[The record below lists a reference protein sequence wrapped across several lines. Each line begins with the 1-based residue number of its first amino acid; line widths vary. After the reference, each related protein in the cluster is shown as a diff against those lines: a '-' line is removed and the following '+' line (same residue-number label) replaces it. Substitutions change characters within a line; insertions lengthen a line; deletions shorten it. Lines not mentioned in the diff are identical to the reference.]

1 MLFEPFWGI
10 LTSMTG
16 VLGILVS
23 LALLMYLAY
32 RGINVLILAPALA
45 LLAALIGGEPRLLA
59 TYSQVFMTS
68 LGGFLAKYFPLFLL
82 GAIFGRLMSDSGSAS
97 TIARSIVSW
106 LGAKRAPLAIVLACA
121 ILTYGGVSVFVVAFA
136 AYPIAVALFR
146 AAQVPKRLIP
156 GAMVLGAATFTMSAL
171 PGTPAVQNAIP
182 MPYFGTDP
190 FAAPGIGTI
199 AGAIMLAFGMFWL
212 NRRSRAAE
220 CAGEGYGAHPLDLHD
235 AGPPGHTP
243 SLAAALVPIV
253 IVIVVNLAVTK
264 WLIPS
269 MDASYLAEK
278 KYGGVTLNDVR
289 GIWSLIVALTAAVV
303 ATVAIHWRRWSDLLS
318 SVNQGTMSSL
328 LPIFNTAS
336 EVGYGTVIAS
346 LAAFAAIKTFVIGIA
361 PGNPLIS
368 EAIAVNLM
376 AGITGS
382 ASGGMSIALGILG
395 KSYLEMGTAAGISP
409 ELLHRVAAIASG
421 GLDSLPH
428 NGAIIT
434 LLGICRLTHRESYL
448 DIFMVSVIG
457 PLIALV
463 AVLILGSTLG
473 AF

>member
-1 MLFEPFWGI
+1 MI
-10 LTSMTG
+10 G

-32 RGINVLILAPALA
+32 RGITVLVLAPVLA

-59 TYSQVFMTS
+59 TYTQVFMTS

-82 GAIFGRLMSDSGSAS
+82 GAIFGQLMSHSGSAS
-97 TIARSIVSW
+97 TIARWIVSR
-106 LGAKRAPLAIVLACA
+106 LGAKRAPLAITLSCA

-136 AYPIAVALFR
+136 AYPVAVALFR
-146 AAQVPKRLIP
+146 AAGAPKRLIP
-156 GAMVLGAATFTMSAL
+156 GAIVLGAATFTMSAL
-171 PGTPAVQNAIP
+171 PGTPAIQNAIP

-190 FAAPGIGTI
+190 FAAPGLGTI
-199 AGAIMLAFGMFWL
+199 AAVMMAAFGILWL
-212 NRRSRAAE
+212 NRRSRLAE
-220 CAGEGYGAHPLDLHD
+220 LAGEGYGDHPLDQQDVSPTEHQ
-235 AGPPGHTP
+235 PGLMT
-243 SLAAALVPIV
+243 ALLPIV
-253 IVIVVNLAVTK
+253 LVIGVNVAVTK
-264 WLIPS
+264 WAIPAL
-269 MDASYLAEK
+269 DVSYLAEK

-289 GIWSLIVALTAAVV
+289 GIWSLIVALAAAVV
-303 ATVAIHWRRWSDLLS
+303 AAIVLHWRRWSNLMS
-318 SVNQGTMSSL
+318 SLNQGTMSSL

-336 EVGYGTVIAS
+336 EVGYGSVIAS

-368 EAIAVNLM
+368 EAIAVNIM

-382 ASGGMSIALGILG
+382 ASGGMSIALGMLG
-395 KSYLEMGTAAGISP
+395 KTYLEMGTAAGISP

-428 NGAIIT
+428 NGAVIT
-434 LLGICRLTHRESYL
+434 LLGICRLTHRQSYL

-457 PLIALV
+457 PLVALV
-463 AVLILGSTLG
+463 VVLILGSTLG